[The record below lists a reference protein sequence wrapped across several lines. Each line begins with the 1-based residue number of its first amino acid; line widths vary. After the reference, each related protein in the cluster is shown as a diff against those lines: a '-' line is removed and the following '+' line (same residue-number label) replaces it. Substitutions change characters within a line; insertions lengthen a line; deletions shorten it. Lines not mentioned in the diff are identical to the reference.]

1 MDINDIFVS
10 YKSVEQDSTDP
21 FSAVET
27 SEVPLES
34 QAPLVTSD
42 NVAQKITNLKER
54 MASSPVFQGFTSNL
68 SKEKTQTPG
77 EATEEQETEEQ
88 NTAGASTKPP
98 TLEPGTWKAELW
110 AAYKRQGC
118 SDTLARNLVGQD
130 ALETGWGRST
140 VGDYNYGNIKAG
152 GSWKGAT
159 KSAYDKR
166 EGSNDAYRSY
176 NSIDEYAADKVRLIR
191 NKYHVTNE
199 DSPSV
204 FAQKMKQG
212 GYATSPTYVANL
224 IKVIKSV

>member
-1 MDINDIFVS
+1 MDISDIFVS
-10 YKSVEQDSTDP
+10 YKSVEQEPADP
-21 FSAVET
+21 FSVVET
-27 SEVPLES
+27 SEAPLET
-34 QAPLVTSD
+34 QTPLVTSD
-42 NVAQKITNLKER
+42 NVAQKVTNLKER

-68 SKEKTQTPG
+68 SKEETQTPG

-88 NTAGASTKPP
+88 ETTSTSTKPP

-152 GSWKGAT
+152 GSWKGAI
-159 KSAYDKR
+159 KRADDDKPN
-166 EGSNDAYRSY
+166 EAFRSY

-191 NKYHVTNE
+191 NRYHVTDN
-199 DSPSV
+199 DSPAE

-212 GYATSPTYVANL
+212 GYATSRTYAENL